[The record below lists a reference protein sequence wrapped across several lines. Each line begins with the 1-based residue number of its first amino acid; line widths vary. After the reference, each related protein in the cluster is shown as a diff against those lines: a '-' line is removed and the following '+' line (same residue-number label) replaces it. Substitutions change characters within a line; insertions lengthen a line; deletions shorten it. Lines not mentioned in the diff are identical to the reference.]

1 MGWLAGV
8 FAVAKAIP
16 VLDKYLDASL
26 ESYRAWKYRRDKT
39 QGEDAFKKAKEES
52 DTEDLQR
59 EISEKL

>member
-1 MGWLAGV
+1 
-8 FAVAKAIP
+8 VAKAIP